1 MAPTDDRM
9 RNDLG
14 VVYLNQQRIPEARF
28 EFMTAMELKQANTL
42 AALNMVTLLIYQ
54 DNWKAAAELVTRADL
69 SPKQVVEA
77 QTRAEKLKAS
87 AKKVV
92 ASEGN
97 RKTEVAD
104 ASASANK

>member
-1 MAPTDDRM
+1 M

-14 VVYLNQQRIPEARF
+14 VVYLNQRRIPEARF
-28 EFMTAMELKQANTL
+28 EFMTAMELKQADSL

-54 DNWKAAAELVTRADL
+54 DNWKAAAELANRASL
-69 SPKQVVEA
+69 SPQQVAEA

-87 AKKVV
+87 AKKAV

-97 RKTEVAD
+97 RKAEVAD
-104 ASASANK
+104 ASAGAAIK

>member
-1 MAPTDDRM
+1 
-9 RNDLG
+9 
-14 VVYLNQQRIPEARF
+14 
-28 EFMTAMELKQANTL
+28 
-42 AALNMVTLLIYQ
+42 MVTLLIYQ

-77 QTRAEKLKAS
+77 QTRAEKLKTS

-92 ASEGN
+92 ATDGN

-104 ASASANK
+104 ASTSANK